1 MIITKIKQ
9 IARTNR
15 YHIYLDDQWFG
26 IFMDETLAMNKLK
39 TGQEIDKDEIEQI
52 KRENDKKLSFDMAVS
67 YMEKYVVSSKGIK
80 DYLKK
85 KGFDDLT
92 IANTIEKLEEYGY
105 VNDEKFAE
113 NYFDSL
119 SASQGKN
126 VIANKLRTKGI
137 SKQIIDDL
145 MQKIDEDTQLENA
158 IVLAKKFV
166 KNREKTAKTKQKCI
180 AHLIYKGYDYSVA
193 QKATNVVTDITYE
206 GENDDWI

>member
-92 IANTIEKLEEYGY
+92 IANTVEKLEEYGY

-158 IVLAKKFV
+158 IMLAKKFV

>member
-158 IVLAKKFV
+158 ILLAKKFV

>member
-26 IFMDETLAMNKLK
+26 IFMDETLVMNKLK

-158 IVLAKKFV
+158 ILLAKKFV